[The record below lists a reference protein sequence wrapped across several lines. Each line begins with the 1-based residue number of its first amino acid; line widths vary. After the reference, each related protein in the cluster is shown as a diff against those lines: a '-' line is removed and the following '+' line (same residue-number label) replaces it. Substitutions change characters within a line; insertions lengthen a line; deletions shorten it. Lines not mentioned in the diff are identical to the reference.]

1 MTGPLVPGVRV
12 GHHQRAARGWRTGT
26 TVVVLPEGT
35 LGSVDVRGGAPG
47 TRETDLLDPAATV
60 SRVDAVCLTGGSAF
74 GLAAAD
80 GVMQELEARG
90 QGHPVVTVPGAVVP
104 IVPTAVIFDLGRGGA
119 IGHRPDA
126 GFGGSAT
133 RAARAGLPA
142 QGAVGAGTGARSGGL
157 QGGVGWAREVF
168 HQEGAP
174 ELVIAAVVVVNSIGS
189 VIDRETGLPWHP
201 GDRTLR
207 PPSAADL
214 RRLRRHLDAQ
224 AVPSAPSPVFNTTIG
239 TVITSGILSKAECQ
253 RLATSGHD
261 GMARAIRP
269 VHGMFDG
276 DTLFGLATCAD
287 EVTASQG
294 RTRLARLDQLLS
306 AAAECVARACTN
318 AVVAAAPT
326 GSDPSYRDL
335 CPSAF
340 VQRRAGR

>member
-1 MTGPLVPGVRV
+1 MTEPLVPGVRV
-12 GHHQRAARGWRTGT
+12 GHHHRATRGWRTGT

-35 LGSVDVRGGAPG
+35 IGSVDVRGGAPG

-80 GVMQELEARG
+80 GVMAELEQRG

-104 IVPTAVIFDLGRGGA
+104 IVPTAVIFDLGRGGDV
-119 IGHRPDA
+119 GHRPDPA
-126 GFGGSAT
+126 FGRAAT
-133 RAARAGLPA
+133 RAARATPPE

-157 QGGVGWAREVF
+157 QGGIGWAREVVA
-168 HQEGAP
+168 QDDAP
-174 ELVIAAVVVVNSIGS
+174 GLVIAAVVVVNSIGS

-201 GDRTLR
+201 GDVALQ
-207 PPSAADL
+207 PPSVGDL
-214 RRLRRHLDAQ
+214 RRFRRHLDAQ
-224 AVPSAPSPVFNTTIG
+224 AVPTAPSPVFNTTIG
-239 TVITSGILSKAECQ
+239 TILTTGTLSKAECQ
-253 RLATSGHD
+253 RLATAGHD

-276 DTLFGLATCAD
+276 DTLFGLATCAH
-287 EVTASQG
+287 EVTAPAD
-294 RTRLARLDQLLS
+294 RTRLTRLDQLLS

-318 AVVAAAPT
+318 AVVSASGT

-340 VQRRAGR
+340 GRRRARG